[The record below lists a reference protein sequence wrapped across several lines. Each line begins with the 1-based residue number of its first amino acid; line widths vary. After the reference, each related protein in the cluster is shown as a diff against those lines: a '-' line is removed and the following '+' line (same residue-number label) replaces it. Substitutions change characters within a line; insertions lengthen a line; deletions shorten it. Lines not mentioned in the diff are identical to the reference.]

1 MKKITLECFTSNAG
15 IHELFPISSSKKFIP
30 EWFKDIPPT
39 FKTANEFEIEQEIST
54 LKRCDGIT
62 KLYNSGWILPL
73 WSDFIIETHKDG
85 GYRWSSP
92 EKIDES
98 TISDH
103 SARQMGSMFDDYVHI
118 KLMVPWYVRE
128 KTGVS
133 FYFSG
138 NTWGIKQYWDDIN
151 ILPGILNF
159 KEQHNAHINM
169 FIRKDRRVEL
179 KHNTPLIQCV
189 PLSGSKLEIKNI
201 LVTDQEYK
209 HLKQSGYGFSFTG
222 LYKNRLKLIK

>member
-1 MKKITLECFTSNAG
+1 VVRAREDRCKFFILAG
-15 IHELFPISSSKKFIP
+15 IH
-30 EWFKDIPPT
+30 
-39 FKTANEFEIEQEIST
+39 
-54 LKRCDGIT
+54 G
-62 KLYNSGWILPL
+62 
-73 WSDFIIETHKDG
+73 
-85 GYRWSSP
+85 
-92 EKIDES
+92 
-98 TISDH
+98 
-103 SARQMGSMFDDYVHI
+103 
-118 KLMVPWYVRE
+118 
-128 KTGVS
+128 
-133 FYFSG
+133 
-138 NTWGIKQYWDDIN
+138 GIKQHWDDIN

-169 FIRKDRRVEL
+169 FIKKDRRVEL